1 MDLISRIISL
11 HEALK
16 TAQLK
21 HAFGGALALAWCTE
35 RARGTID
42 IDINVFIPIT
52 NFVTVLN
59 GLPSEIA
66 FTKNDE
72 ETLQRDGQ
80 VRLWWQKTPI
90 DIFLNSTALHE
101 DMVDRIR
108 WETLAEHKLPF
119 LSCQDL
125 AVFKVFFN
133 RTKDWADLEAMH
145 EAGTLDVK
153 YVTSIL
159 IAYLGIDDERIK
171 KLEAISTQQD

>member
-16 TAQLK
+16 TARLQ

-42 IDINVFIPIT
+42 IDINVFIPKAD
-52 NFVTVLN
+52 FVTLIN
-59 GLPSEIA
+59 GLPSEITI
-66 FTKNDE
+66 TKKDE
-72 ETLQRDGQ
+72 ETLQREGQ
-80 VRLWWQKTPI
+80 VRLWWQRTPV

-101 DMVDRIR
+101 DMADRIR
-108 WETLAEHKLPF
+108 WETLAEQKLPF

-153 YVTSIL
+153 YVASIL
-159 IAYLGIDDERIK
+159 MEYLGTDDERIK
-171 KLEAISTQQD
+171 KLEVIST